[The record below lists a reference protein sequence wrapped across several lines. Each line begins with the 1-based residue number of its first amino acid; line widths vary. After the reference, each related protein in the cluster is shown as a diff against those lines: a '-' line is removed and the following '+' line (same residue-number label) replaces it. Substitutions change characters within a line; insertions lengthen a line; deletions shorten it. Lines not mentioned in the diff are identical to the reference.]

1 MTINIVMKKIKSV
14 LAFGDSTAAGCE
26 LAGPL
31 PIKTRAY
38 LTGQKT
44 MEEIDAPGKLL
55 TFPQKV
61 ADYLGVPCHNYA
73 MSGGSNDRS
82 IRLLTQAIQ
91 KHPDSLVLFSWG
103 RPDLKDIYYPPGGI
117 GCDNDNY
124 LQAGPDNF
132 NTELNRKFVETYT
145 YHNTLDQQ
153 MFCVDAICRV
163 HAVDFLQIPL
173 YLKRT
178 NPEYV
183 PAVPNRLYFGQHENA
198 EDWAIEKN
206 CSRLEIHYGEDFHV
220 ILADLIIQTLREK
233 GTIE

>member
-1 MTINIVMKKIKSV
+1 MKQIKSV
-14 LAFGDSTAAGCE
+14 LSFGDSTASGAE

-31 PIKTRAY
+31 PIRSRAY
-38 LTGQKT
+38 LTGKVS

-61 ADYLGVPCHNYA
+61 ADQLGVPCYNYA

-82 IRLLTQAIQ
+82 LRLLIEAVQE
-91 KHPDSLVLFSWG
+91 HPDSLVLFCWG
-103 RPDLKDIYYPPGGI
+103 RPDLVELYHPPGGI
-117 GCDNDNY
+117 GCDKDN
-124 LQAGPDNF
+124 LFQAGPNNF
-132 NTELNRKFVETYT
+132 DSDLNRKWVDIYQ
-145 YHNTLDQQ
+145 YRNNLDQLA
-153 MFCVDAICRV
+153 FCVDAICRL

-173 YLKRT
+173 YLKCT

-183 PAVPNRLYFGQHENA
+183 PDVPNRLYFEKYENA

-206 CSRLEIHYGEDFHV
+206 CPRLEIHYGEEFHKV
-220 ILADLIIQTLREK
+220 LADLIIKTLRDK